1 MLEAENKNIPL
12 FEVENFIEKEG
23 VGVEGKVNDKK
34 VSIKKASVNEGTLT
48 ILDVKINENMFSIE
62 LEEEVR
68 INSQFINTLSDSYEV
83 SILSGDSSKK
93 VQDFGKSLGVSESIG
108 SQMPEDKVKYVKE
121 KQINNTVAFV
131 GDGINDSPALKQ
143 ADVGIASSHSTQ
155 IAQSAGDIII
165 HKGDISKIIDI
176 IDLAKKSQKRINQ
189 NLFLAFI
196 YNTAMIPIA
205 ITGNISPNMA
215 ALAMAASSISVV
227 FNSSRNL

>member
-1 MLEAENKNIPL
+1 
-12 FEVENFIEKEG
+12 
-23 VGVEGKVNDKK
+23 
-34 VSIKKASVNEGTLT
+34 
-48 ILDVKINENMFSIE
+48 MFSVE

-68 INSQFINTLSDSYEV
+68 INSQFIKTLSDSYEV
-83 SILSGDSSKK
+83 SILSGDSAKK
-93 VQDFGKSLGVSESIG
+93 VQDFGKSLGISESIG
-108 SQMPEDKVKYVKE
+108 SQTPQDKVNYLKE
-121 KQINNTVAFV
+121 KQSNNTVAFV